1 MKISQDQKTANR
13 KAIIQAT
20 ITLSIDKGFKAATMR
35 QIAREAGLGD
45 ATVYNY
51 FPTKEAILYGYYQD
65 HMEGCIEMLKEIP
78 DFSTFTL
85 QEQLQ
90 TFFDTGL
97 NAFLAER
104 EFVRETFPLVWLGG
118 SRDWGRIKPV
128 RSAFLAAVDDMLLAA
143 VEVGEIPEQVFQQ
156 LVGQFFMDAYI
167 AMVHYWLADR
177 SDGFADTRMLT
188 DRGLD
193 LACAMLKAGIANKLF
208 DMAIFLFKTHV
219 LSRMDRWVDAFKSAG
234 KVKRAFMERMDD
246 K

>member
-1 MKISQDQKTANR
+1 MKISQDQKLANR
-13 KAIIQAT
+13 KAIIRAA
-20 ITLSIDKGFKAATMR
+20 ITLSIAKGFKSATMR

-51 FPTKEAILYGYYQD
+51 FPTKEAIAYGYYQD
-65 HMEGCIEMLKEIP
+65 HMEACIGTLKGVP
-78 DFSTFTL
+78 DFNTFTL

-97 NAFLAER
+97 NAFLPER
-104 EFVRETFPLVWLGG
+104 EFVRQTFPLVWLGG

-128 RSAFLAAVDDMLLAA
+128 RTAFLAAVDDMLSAA
-143 VEVGEIPEQVFQQ
+143 VEVGEIPDQVFQE
-156 LVGQFFMDAYI
+156 LAGQFFLDAYI

-177 SDGFADTRMLT
+177 SDGFTNTRILM

-208 DMAIFLFKTHV
+208 DMAVFLFKTHV
-219 LSRMDRWVDAFKSAG
+219 LSRMDRWVDSFKTAG
-234 KVKRAFMERMDD
+234 QIKRAFMEKTDEG
-246 K
+246 